1 MNMDVTEIAQGMVK
15 VKLAG
20 RLDMA
25 GAARI
30 DLGFSAIAGANRGIV
45 VDLSD
50 VTFLASIGIRTLVL
64 GAKTVL
70 RRGGK
75 LVLLSPTPD
84 VEQVLEVT
92 GVTDLMPILR
102 DEASAVSAVTT

>member
-1 MNMDVTEIAQGMVK
+1 MEMQVVKITQDVVQI
-15 VKLAG
+15 KLTG

-25 GAARI
+25 GAVQI
-30 DLGFSAIAGANRGIV
+30 DLGFSAVSGANRGII
-45 VDLSD
+45 VDLAD

-64 GAKTVL
+64 GAKTVQ

-75 LVLLSPTPD
+75 LVLLNPTSD

-92 GVTDLMPILR
+92 GMTDMMPIMH
-102 DEASAVSAVTT
+102 DSAAAIATVSK